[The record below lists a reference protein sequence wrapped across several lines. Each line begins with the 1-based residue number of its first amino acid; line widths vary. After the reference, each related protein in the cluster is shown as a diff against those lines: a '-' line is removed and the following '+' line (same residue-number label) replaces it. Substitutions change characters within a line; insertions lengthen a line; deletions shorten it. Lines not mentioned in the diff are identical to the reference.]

1 MKYTNILTIKF
12 TNRIK
17 KDEVSSFRG
26 AVINLIPSEN
36 ILFHNHTDNTLRYAY
51 PLIQYKRIN
60 GCAAIVCINEGID
73 AIKNHLQNLNH
84 EIRIGNRLTYLTIDT
99 ISPRNSTIEINNEL
113 HNYSINSWL
122 PLNNENYGSYIRTE
136 SLVERYSMLEK
147 IMTGNILSFAKGI
160 EVYFSEH
167 IACKITDIS
176 KIYYTD
182 YKNVRMMALNA
193 TFKCNATLPND
204 VGIGKGV
211 SLGHGTITETNYYKY
226 E

>member
-12 TNRIK
+12 TNKIK

-182 YKNVRMMALNA
+182 YKNVRMMAMNA

>member
-73 AIKNHLQNLNH
+73 AIKNHLKNLNH

-167 IACKITDIS
+167 IVCKITDIS

>member
-136 SLVERYSMLEK
+136 SIVERYSMLEK

-160 EVYFSEH
+160 EVYFSEQ

-211 SLGHGTITETNYYKY
+211 SLGHGTITETN
-226 E
+226 

>member
-167 IACKITDIS
+167 IVCKITDIS